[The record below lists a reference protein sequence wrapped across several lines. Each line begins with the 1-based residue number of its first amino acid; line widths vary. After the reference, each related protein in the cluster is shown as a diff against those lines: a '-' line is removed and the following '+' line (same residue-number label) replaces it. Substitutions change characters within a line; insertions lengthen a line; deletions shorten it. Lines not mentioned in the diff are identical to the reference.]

1 MTGIKLCGLTRLC
14 DMEAANELKPEY
26 IGFVFAAK
34 SRRYVTPEQ
43 AAGLRQALDPAILAV
58 GVFVNEDPE
67 RVAELLNEGIIDLAQ
82 LHGNETET
90 YIKRLRQLTKKP
102 LIQAFSMDSA
112 QAVMQAQESTADYIL
127 LDSGRGGTGT
137 VFDWDFLKQI
147 KRPYFLAG
155 GLDIGNVAEAVER
168 FHPYAV
174 DVSSGIETDGVK
186 DREKMRQFVTIVR
199 SGRRETR

>member
-102 LIQAFSMDSA
+102 FIQAFSVDSA

-137 VFDWDFLKQI
+137 VFDWEFLKQI

-199 SGRRETR
+199 NERRETR

>member
-67 RVAELLNEGIIDLAQ
+67 WVAELLNEGIIDLAQ

-90 YIKRLRQLTKKP
+90 YIKRLRQLTKQP
-102 LIQAFSMDSA
+102 LIQAFSVDSA

-137 VFDWDFLKQI
+137 VFDWEFLKQI

>member
-102 LIQAFSMDSA
+102 LIQAFSVDSA
-112 QAVMQAQESTADYIL
+112 QAVMQAQ
-127 LDSGRGGTGT
+127 
-137 VFDWDFLKQI
+137 
-147 KRPYFLAG
+147 
-155 GLDIGNVAEAVER
+155 
-168 FHPYAV
+168 
-174 DVSSGIETDGVK
+174 
-186 DREKMRQFVTIVR
+186 
-199 SGRRETR
+199 

>member
-14 DMEAANELKPEY
+14 DMEAAQELKPEY

-34 SRRYVTPEQ
+34 SRRYLTPEQ

-102 LIQAFSMDSA
+102 LIQAFSVDSA

-137 VFDWDFLKQI
+137 VFDWEFLKQI

-186 DREKMRQFVTIVR
+186 DRERMRQFVTIVR
-199 SGRRETR
+199 NERRETR

>member
-1 MTGIKLCGLTRLC
+1 M
-14 DMEAANELKPEY
+14 
-26 IGFVFAAK
+26 
-34 SRRYVTPEQ
+34 
-43 AAGLRQALDPAILAV
+43 LDTK
-58 GVFVNEDPE
+58 
-67 RVAELLNEGIIDLAQ
+67 VAELLNEGIIDLAQ

-102 LIQAFSMDSA
+102 LIQAFSVDSA

-147 KRPYFLAG
+147 KRPYFFAG